1 MTPIQASSGCED
13 GEETCVGGNAPVV
26 YVLPRPRNPQVKVRK
41 ERKREELEGTG
52 GEDRGNGWVSVNEDS
67 DGEKG
72 AVEDL
77 ELCSGQAFGV

>member
-1 MTPIQASSGCED
+1 MEEKHAFRGNTPG
-13 GEETCVGGNAPVV
+13 V
-26 YVLPRPRNPQVKVRK
+26 YVLPWPRNPQVKVRK

-52 GEDRGNGWVSVNEDS
+52 GKDRGNGWASVNEDS

-77 ELCSGQAFGV
+77 NLCSGQTFGV